1 MNINKLRLRLSRKLL
16 SILLPSDYV
25 FNIFQP
31 MSKKEVASKILSEIS
46 IGLKMIDLLELSDNN
61 KDQILAQSMDPN
73 FDKNQ
78 CADMLQ
84 EVFLET
90 FAEVKPIAADIQ
102 QQLFTYTPHLSHLD
116 YDDYL
121 DVLFEINSGLD
132 AFYDKAKD
140 HIWNIIYIEIEKVSK
155 STEPTTTFYTGVVGD
170 A

>member
-1 MNINKLRLRLSRKLL
+1 MNLNELRLKLSRKLL
-16 SILLPSDYV
+16 GILLPSDYV

-31 MSKKEVASKILSEIS
+31 MSKKKVSSKILSEIS
-46 IGLKMIDLLELSDNN
+46 IGLKMIDLLELSDES
-61 KDQILAQSMDPN
+61 KDKILAQSLDPN
-73 FDKNQ
+73 FDKDK

-84 EVFLET
+84 EIFLET

-102 QQLFTYTPHLSHLD
+102 QQLFAHTPHLSHLE

-121 DVLFEINSGLD
+121 DVLLEVNSGLD

-140 HIWNIIYIEIEKVSK
+140 HIWNIIYIEIEKVTK